1 MLCIFWYYFIPAT
14 NVLKDAKQ
22 LLVSAVE
29 EAVEVAKEGGIII
42 LFEWTKDP
50 REYIPG
56 KYTNAYTYFH
66 HYLYHFDKTSP
77 QAPNST
83 IEQDFQ
89 DLTMLH
95 IWPNYFEAYHNHWQ
109 RYIGK

>member
-42 LFEWTKDP
+42 LFE
-50 REYIPG
+50 
-56 KYTNAYTYFH
+56 
-66 HYLYHFDKTSP
+66 
-77 QAPNST
+77 
-83 IEQDFQ
+83 
-89 DLTMLH
+89 
-95 IWPNYFEAYHNHWQ
+95 
-109 RYIGK
+109 